1 MFLFSKVVYPSQ
13 TDMKKSY
20 LPLGYSAPSFLESC
34 FLRKYFANDGVAE
47 SAMLKEIEKA
57 VTIKMKHFFNRRWLK
72 RMTTCPSTTNAMCMK
87 ICLIC
92 YRIKMSLS

>member
-1 MFLFSKVVYPSQ
+1 MIYPSQ

-34 FLRKYFANDGVAE
+34 YLRKYFANDGVAE

-57 VTIKMKHFFNRRWLK
+57 VIIKMKHLIILRWH
-72 RMTTCPSTTNAMCMK
+72 K
-87 ICLIC
+87 IDLV
-92 YRIKMSLS
+92 L